1 MYTVNLTLGDGSHS
15 IDGNRISSKVLTIA
29 IVDDSLQDAKIVERH
44 LHTACHGNVS
54 IEHFTSLNDFLADD
68 VTSPDVV
75 ILDRMMPDSILGEAR
90 IREIR
95 AKHNGCGVVLHTGN
109 ITPSLRSTAAHEG
122 AMAVVEKGTLDAEAL
137 KLLVM
142 SAAAVGPKMK
152 LQQH

>member
-1 MYTVNLTLGDGSHS
+1 MPAIMGVFKASST
-15 IDGNRISSKVLTIA
+15 ISVASKWATPSGGLR
-29 IVDDSLQDAKIVERH
+29 K
-44 LHTACHGNVS
+44 
-54 IEHFTSLNDFLADD
+54 F
-68 VTSPDVV
+68 
-75 ILDRMMPDSILGEAR
+75 
-90 IREIR
+90 R
-95 AKHNGCGVVLHTGN
+95 AKHNGCGVVLHTSN